1 MYDSPPESAWSAG
14 DFGTLNLITRPLDK
28 YNDPMLLNIVEVIGG
43 LVLLIWGA
51 DRFVH
56 GAAATARNMGVA
68 PLLIGLT
75 IVAFATS
82 APEILVSVVAAT
94 RGEPDLA
101 FGNAIGSNIANIG
114 LVLGSIAIIRP
125 IELRSATLRREMPA
139 LLAVSLLTVSLFLDT
154 FLSRI
159 DGFVMLTGLVIVM
172 IWLARLGMRSAA
184 TDPMAEDYEAEIPR
198 HVSMVA
204 AIVWL
209 FVGLGTAAGRRR
221 VAGRGRDLQ
230 SRRSLGISEVVIGI
244 TLVAIGTSLPELAVS
259 LVSALRGEYGLAIG
273 NIVGSN
279 IFNLLAV
286 IGIAAAI
293 APSALAPS
301 VLSLHIFVMV
311 AFTLVLFAMT
321 YDYDGKS
328 DLSRLEGV
336 ALLTAYIA
344 YLGYVRRSTCSPAG
358 LRFWLRSGA
367 KGLE

>member
-1 MYDSPPESAWSAG
+1 
-14 DFGTLNLITRPLDK
+14 
-28 YNDPMLLNIVEVIGG
+28 MLLNIVEVIGG

-56 GAAATARNMGVA
+56 GAAATARNLGVA

-82 APEILVSVVAAT
+82 APEILVSVVAAM

-172 IWLARLGMRSAA
+172 IWLARLGMRSAD
-184 TDPMAEDYEAEIPR
+184 TDPMAEDYDAEIPQ

-204 AIVWL
+204 AVIWL
-209 FVGLGTAAGRRR
+209 FVGLGTLLVGAELLVEGAIEI
-221 VAGRGRDLQ
+221 A
-230 SRRSLGISEVVIGI
+230 RSLEVSEVVIGI

-259 LVSALRGEYGLAIG
+259 LVSAMKGEYGLAIG

-293 APSALAPS
+293 EPSALAPS

-336 ALLTAYIA
+336 ALLAAYLA
-344 YLGYVRRSTCSPAG
+344 YLGYVTTQN
-358 LRFWLRSGA
+358 L
-367 KGLE
+367 

>member
-1 MYDSPPESAWSAG
+1 
-14 DFGTLNLITRPLDK
+14 
-28 YNDPMLLNIVEVIGG
+28 MLLNIVEVIGG
-43 LVLLIWGA
+43 LALLVWGA

-56 GAAATARNMGVA
+56 GAAAAARNMGVA

-82 APEILVSVVAAT
+82 APEILVSIVAAS
-94 RGEPDLA
+94 RGEADLA

-114 LVLGSIAIIRP
+114 LVLGTVAIIRP

-159 DGFVMLTGLVIVM
+159 DGLVMLTGLAIVM
-172 IWLARLGMRSAA
+172 IWLARLGMQSAA
-184 TDPMAEDYEAEIPR
+184 SDPMAEDFAAEIPS
-198 HVSMVA
+198 HVSMKA
-204 AIVWL
+204 AIIWL
-209 FVGLGTAAGRRR
+209 IIGLAT
-221 VAGRGRDLQ
+221 LL
-230 SRRSLGISEVVIGI
+230 LGAELLVEGAIEIARTLGVSEVVIGV

-259 LVSALRGEYGLAIG
+259 LVSAMKGEYGLAIG

-286 IGIAAAI
+286 IGIAATI
-293 APSALAPS
+293 SPSALAPT

-328 DLSRLEGV
+328 DLSRLEGI
-336 ALLTAYIA
+336 ALLSAYVA
-344 YLGYVRRSTCSPAG
+344 YFTYVVTQNV
-358 LRFWLRSGA
+358 
-367 KGLE
+367 